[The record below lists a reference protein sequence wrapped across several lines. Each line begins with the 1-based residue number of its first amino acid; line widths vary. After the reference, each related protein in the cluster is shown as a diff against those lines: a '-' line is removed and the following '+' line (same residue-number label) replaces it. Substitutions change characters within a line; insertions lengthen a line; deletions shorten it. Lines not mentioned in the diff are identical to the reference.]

1 MPNTKGSGK
10 RAVRDPAIR
19 HELTPE
25 ELRFTPPELD
35 AAAVAAFVQR
45 HWGLRGNYRRLAG
58 ERDQNFRLRLDDD
71 SQFVVKIASQLED
84 PQLVDYQVQALLHLA
99 RRDGDLPTPHIRSAL
114 DGRPVC
120 EFTTAE
126 GDTHAV
132 RVLSWVPGVPLA
144 SMPGLSLAAVHGTG
158 RLQGRLCRAF
168 ADFTH
173 PAQHHFMPWDALNGI
188 VESPALRHGYLPES
202 LEDRCAPVLERL
214 EHDALPRMRSLPA
227 QVIHNDAHRG
237 NILCDPD
244 NPAAISGVIDFGD
257 LACRP
262 IVTDLATSLTS
273 FIGHTEDPLRVAATL
288 LEGYRTV
295 FAIDDAQLALLYD
308 AVLTRAILTV
318 QLLTYRIRHAR
329 APESVRTVDL
339 AESIIN
345 LDIALSI
352 DSDEFFA
359 AVNE

>member
-1 MPNTKGSGK
+1 M
-10 RAVRDPAIR
+10 R

-25 ELRFTPPELD
+25 ELRFTPPQLD
-35 AAAVAAFVQR
+35 EAAVAAFVRRQ
-45 HWGLRGNYRRLAG
+45 WGLRGDYRRLAG

-71 SQFVVKIASQLED
+71 RQFVVKIASRVED
-84 PQLVDYQVQALLHLA
+84 PALVDYQVQALLHLA
-99 RRDGDLPTPHIRSAL
+99 RRDGDLPTPRILPAL
-114 DGRPVC
+114 DGRSVC
-120 EFTTAE
+120 EFATTA
-126 GDTHAV
+126 GDVHAV

-144 SMPGLSLAAVHGTG
+144 SMPGLSLAAVRETG
-158 RLQGRLCRAF
+158 ALQGRLCRAF

-214 EHDALPRMRSLPA
+214 EHDSLPRMRSLPA

-237 NILCDPD
+237 NILCSPD
-244 NPAAISGVIDFGD
+244 KPAEISGVIDFGD

-262 IVTDLATSLTS
+262 IITDLATSLTS
-273 FIGHTEDPLRVAATL
+273 FVGHTEDPLRIAATL
-288 LEGYRTV
+288 VHGFRTIH
-295 FAIDDAQLALLYD
+295 AIDDAQLALLYD

-318 QLLTYRIRHAR
+318 QLLTYRIRHAG

-339 AESIIN
+339 AESIVN

-352 DSDEFFA
+352 APEEFFA
-359 AVNE
+359 AVSE